1 MSEHNDDEQIIAEI
15 EKNNLETVK
24 VRIGEYRGHQFVDAR
39 IFLRPDDRA
48 TKKGLAVPPRLLPEL
63 IAALTEAARVAGV
76 PLTEGGE

>member
-1 MSEHNDDEQIIAEI
+1 MADDEQIIAEI
-15 EKNNLETVK
+15 EKNRLEF
-24 VRIGEYRGHQFVDAR
+24 VRVRLGQFRGHPFVDAR
-39 IFLRPDDRA
+39 IFVRPDDQA